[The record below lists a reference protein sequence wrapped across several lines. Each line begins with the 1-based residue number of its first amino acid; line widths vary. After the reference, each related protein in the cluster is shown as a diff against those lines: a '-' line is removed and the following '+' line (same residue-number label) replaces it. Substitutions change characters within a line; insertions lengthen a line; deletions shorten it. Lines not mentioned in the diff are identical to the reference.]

1 MAQERMP
8 ELTELIRGIYHR
20 FPSET
25 WERTRTLLDHH
36 PPHHLFAHVED
47 LIAPRAVDHMLR
59 SDAAFRRIA
68 ADFYGLRHPWLRDAD
83 LGQARWE
90 EYGEFTARSAAAEV
104 QALTQTQT
112 QQQQRDP
119 AAAKRAL
126 LLRKIREGGDV
137 ERWRRVLG
145 LEDAVFS
152 EAEIRGGQ
160 IPAFGRGEVRV
171 ARGEEIGACIDGP
184 GGEYGPET
192 WVRAAAEE
200 KVAHVGVPRAP
211 GDGGE
216 GPRNPFTTG
225 WVPRETPGGERFPDT
240 FDPLFTSNQFIR
252 RSKKYERPKMPVPDE
267 DEDEEMAGEE
277 GPEGM
282 AGQAGITT
290 LSGLR
295 RGDSSTVTETLP
307 FPAAFPGQPPR
318 SGTQTDTGDVGSIQL
333 IGGNTVPSSPARPLI
348 PGFTISTR
356 TDNPQTQHPVM
367 HPSIVV
373 TDTSSTTT
381 HTVPLFGRIS
391 TMTTQTEAPPAQTPR
406 IHTPWREELP
416 PPPIPDDELPS
427 PADDVEM
434 ADSDDDD
441 AVSIVSSIDPAS
453 TTWLEDFLRPE
464 PSVPA
469 SDLEMMSYRGWRIH
483 SPRIQLIRI
492 KNFLADEDVDRTIGW
507 ATKFAEVVLFLQHCM
522 HLPDAE
528 HKSWWDD
535 LQEAIKM
542 AHTHQLFEQHHYGA
556 QRLVVDFPAMSA
568 ASTRLPQV
576 HGGRGVVVEEP
587 PPEPVRPRYLLH
599 RVPESLHDV
608 DYQIPAPLLRNTF
621 LAWFREDGNLV
632 WRSSDSDSNP
642 GSGDRG
648 KKFGYEPDFNMA
660 LTEDAWFGK
669 CLAGGA
675 ATAAA
680 SLRGEANFYIL
691 TDEHVP
697 GDVEEMTV
705 NGATHKVT
713 PLFPEGET
721 QQRFARYRGAKRAAL
736 QLCLT
741 HFDGV
746 ENVAIQGPFRK
757 LVMPLTKRQ
766 KAAAREAA
774 GEGIVYK
781 PLAIEAPPQGA
792 KVDPLG
798 LTFWHQKMRESH
810 YVRARAT
817 RDRTEEAH
825 RRFLQQIGAG
835 GGDGDDDIVLPPR
848 NYLGPLTGMSYLT
861 EGETDKLER
870 MKMLNGLRDNLQRA
884 YNRAPREMLQGVLKN
899 IEFGFAGGESWDV
912 RDELREHREKHGKYL
927 PLNGAELFWMEW
939 MCEPSTNVRAQRGG
953 GLPALGREF
962 EVFVAR
968 MEGLLGDM
976 DMGSLLA
983 KAEDKVDV
991 GRVTEAL
998 NVGLREGDY
1007 ELKEDVVGRFCKVL
1021 SEHGRLG
1028 YEADNGTIAISRPNC
1043 DWHPEHRVYWPTG
1056 SDPWDPHTNI
1066 YHRTNLPDPLAR
1078 WTWQTAFD
1086 NIMLVDATRRVTKT
1100 VLWALAYRVGV
1111 ELDGLTRDLTQ
1122 VREQL
1127 RDASAWDRRAVG
1139 LQDVAGQWR
1148 NHFERHGRVEDD
1160 GLGPPVSYVSVVRAG
1175 DPAKWAPGMTEPE
1188 AYEVVRRG
1196 VIDELS
1202 EGKSTLWPS
1211 RPRFSKKREGGR
1223 EVEVATLHRDRV
1235 WDWAAP
1241 EVAGRKGRF
1250 FSVNRWPVHL
1260 QSEKTQEK
1268 IRNSKEEAERARE
1281 KEREA
1286 VQERLARLEE
1296 ESRPTE
1302 AELQQREF
1310 DRMLSV
1316 PYHEG
1321 DDRTE
1326 FFPSAEYWGGD
1337 TRLQRRAVEA
1347 HVRGLIAEEM
1357 SPNDGRA
1364 PRGRAQQGSGDVS
1377 LSRISLPEV
1386 NSPDVPHS
1394 VPGFLSRGWN
1404 PFGSTVP
1411 QARNEPA
1418 AQDTERVSGTS
1429 SPVYSH
1435 DGEPEEAQ
1443 RRVHFEDEG

>member
-8 ELTELIRGIYHR
+8 ELTELIRKIYYR

-47 LIAPRAVDHMLR
+47 LVATRAVDHVLR
-59 SDAAFRRIA
+59 SDAAFHRLA
-68 ADFYGLRHPWLRDAD
+68 ADFYGPRHPWLRDAD

-104 QALTQTQT
+104 QAQAQTQ
-112 QQQQRDP
+112 DP
-119 AAAKRAL
+119 AAARRAL
-126 LLRKIREGGDV
+126 LLRKIREGGDA

-152 EAEIRGGQ
+152 EQEIRGNGTEG
-160 IPAFGRGEVRV
+160 PAFGRGEVRV
-171 ARGEEIGACIDGP
+171 ARGVEIGACIDGP

-192 WVRAAAEE
+192 WVRAEE
-200 KVAHVGVPRAP
+200 EERVAHVGVPSAP
-211 GDGGE
+211 GEGGE
-216 GPRNPFTTG
+216 APRNPFTTE
-225 WVPRETPGGERFPDT
+225 WVPRATPGGERFPET
-240 FDPLFTSNQFIR
+240 FDPLYTSNQFIR
-252 RSKKYERPKMPVPDE
+252 RSKKYEHPKMPVQN
-267 DEDEEMAGEE
+267 EDEEMAGVED
-277 GPEGM
+277 PEAM
-282 AGQAGITT
+282 AAQAGVTT
-290 LSGLR
+290 FMKLR
-295 RGDSSTVTETLP
+295 RGDSSTVTQTLP
-307 FPAAFPGQPPR
+307 LPGQPPR
-318 SGTQTDTGDVGSIQL
+318 SGTQTNTGDVGNIQL
-333 IGGNTVPSSPARPLI
+333 FGGHTVPSSPARPLI

-356 TDNPQTQHPVM
+356 TDNPQTSQPVM

-373 TDTSSTTT
+373 TDTSSAG

-391 TMTTQTEAPPAQTPR
+391 TTTEHTQASLPQTPR
-406 IHTPWREELP
+406 IHTSWRQELP

-427 PADDVEM
+427 PAEDVEM
-434 ADSDDDD
+434 ADSDSDSD
-441 AVSIVSSIDPAS
+441 AVSIVSSIDPTS
-453 TTWLEDFLRPE
+453 TTWLEDFLRAE

-469 SDLEMMSYRGWRIH
+469 SDLEMMTYRGWRIH

-522 HLPDAE
+522 RLPDAA

-535 LQEAIKM
+535 LREALKM

-556 QRLVVDFPAMSA
+556 QRLVVDFPEMSA

-587 PPEPVRPRYLLH
+587 PQEPVRPRYLLH

-621 LAWFREDGNLV
+621 LTWFREDGNLV
-632 WRSSDSDSNP
+632 WMSTGNGNP

-648 KKFGYEPDFNMA
+648 KRFGYEPDFNMA

-675 ATAAA
+675 ETTAA

-691 TDEHVP
+691 SDEHVP
-697 GDVEEMTV
+697 GEVEEVTV
-705 NGATHKVT
+705 NGTTHKIT

-781 PLAIEAPPQGA
+781 PHALEAPPEGA

-798 LTFWHQKMRESH
+798 LTFWHQKMRESN
-810 YVRARAT
+810 YTRAKAT
-817 RDRTEEAH
+817 RDQTEESH
-825 RRFLQQIGAG
+825 RRFLREIGAG
-835 GGDGDDDIVLPPR
+835 GEGDDIVLPPR

-861 EGETDKLER
+861 EGETEKLER

-899 IEFGFAGGESWDV
+899 IEYGFAGGESWDV
-912 RDELREHREKHGKYL
+912 RDELREHRQRHGKYL
-927 PLNGAELFWMEW
+927 RLNGAELFWMEW

-953 GLPALGREF
+953 ELPALGREF

-983 KAEDKVDV
+983 RAEDKVDV

-1007 ELKEDVVGRFCKVL
+1007 DLKEDVVGRFCKVL

-1028 YEADNGTIAISRPNC
+1028 YEADNGTITISRPHC

-1056 SDPWDPHTNI
+1056 SDPWDPQNNFF
-1066 YHRTNLPDPLAR
+1066 HRTNLPDPNAR
-1078 WTWQTAFD
+1078 WSWQTAFN
-1086 NIMLVDATRRVTKT
+1086 NIKLVDATRGVTKT
-1100 VLWALAYRVGV
+1100 MLWALAYRVGV
-1111 ELDGLTRDLTQ
+1111 ELDGLVRDLRQ

-1127 RDASAWDRRAVG
+1127 RDAAAWDRRAVG

-1148 NHFERHGRVEDD
+1148 NHFERHGRVEED

-1175 DPAKWAPGMTEPE
+1175 DPAKWVPGMTEPE

-1196 VIDELS
+1196 IIDELS

-1211 RPRFSKKREGGR
+1211 RPRFSKKLEGGK

-1260 QSEKTQEK
+1260 QSERTQEK
-1268 IRNSKEEAERARE
+1268 IRNSKEDAERARE
-1281 KEREA
+1281 KEQEA
-1286 VQERLARLEE
+1286 IRERLARLEE

-1302 AELQQREF
+1302 AELRQREV

-1357 SPNDGRA
+1357 GPNDGRA
-1364 PRGRAQQGSGDVS
+1364 PRGHVQQGSGIAS

-1394 VPGFLSRGWN
+1394 VPGFLARGWN
-1404 PFGSTVP
+1404 SLGSTAP
-1411 QARNEPA
+1411 QTRTEPA
-1418 AQDTERVSGTS
+1418 AQDTERMSDTS
-1429 SPVYSH
+1429 SLVYSH
-1435 DGEPEEAQ
+1435 EGGEPEEVQ
-1443 RRVHFEDEG
+1443 RRVHFEDES